1 MRAERVVLD
10 TNVLIS
16 AALIPSGMPRR
27 VVDSIFTANGVLL
40 FSDETFAELRT
51 RLLRTKFDRY
61 VSSQGRAVYL
71 ARVRAVAEWVGIA
84 GARLGC
90 RDPDDD
96 KVLEVALM
104 GAADCIVT
112 GDQDLLELASFHGLP
127 ILTPASFLERPFD
140 AGLMTDMD

>member
-16 AALIPSGMPRR
+16 AALIPASMPRR

-40 FSDETFAELRT
+40 FSDETFSELRT
-51 RLLRTKFDRY
+51 RLQRTKFDRY
-61 VSSQGRAVYL
+61 VSSKSRVVYL

-104 GAADCIVT
+104 GAADCVVT
-112 GDQDLLELASFHGLP
+112 GDQDLLELASFRGIP
-127 ILTPASFLERPFD
+127 ILTPANFLERPPD
-140 AGLMTDMD
+140 TGHVTDMD

>member
-16 AALIPSGMPRR
+16 AALIPSSLPRR
-27 VVDSIFTANGVLL
+27 VVESIFTANGVLL

-51 RLLRTKFDRY
+51 RLLRTTFDRY
-61 VSSQGRAVYL
+61 VSSPSRAAYL
-71 ARVRAVAEWVGIA
+71 ARVRAVAEWVGIV

-127 ILTPASFLERPFD
+127 ILTPASFLERPPD
-140 AGLMTDMD
+140 AHSGR